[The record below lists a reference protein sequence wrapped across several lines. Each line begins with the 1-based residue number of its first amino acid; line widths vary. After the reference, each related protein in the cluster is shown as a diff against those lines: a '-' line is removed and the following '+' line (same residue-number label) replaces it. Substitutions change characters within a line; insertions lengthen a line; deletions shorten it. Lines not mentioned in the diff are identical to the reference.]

1 MNIQT
6 HKEQITAIHNWLT
19 NTRRRAQAARDKATP
34 QQHHHLMLCGKVKAY
49 TDAIC
54 FIENRYGHWLIK

>member
-6 HKEQITAIHNWLT
+6 HQEQITAIHKWLSD
-19 NTRRRAQAARDKATP
+19 TRERAVEARSEAESEKKR
-34 QQHHHLMLCGKVKAY
+34 LMLCGKVKAY

-54 FIENRYGHWLIK
+54 FIQDRYGHWLIK